1 MYSQLIVMVRK
12 ACIGVPQPLSA
23 QQEIWFMSRVT
34 LFMTV
39 TMCRVVSCLTRR
51 PEMYKEMVGIGV
63 PIAIHST
70 VMLAPSATMF
80 TGCTVGA
87 CTNRNDSPNQNT
99 TKEIL
104 IPLDFLQSW
113 GLGSQLCEVIVRVR
127 SIIAVTT
134 DLAFLIIRSSV
145 VLGPTSGDGEFIK
158 PIYSVFPLTTSSRFA
173 R

>member
-1 MYSQLIVMVRK
+1 MPPSPQDVHSSVTTKKCSFKRNFLGLSLLKLCTFSVSTYFYVILQPPFHPLPENQYRREKHLGIVSQGQGVGEKALAITVKEMYSQLIVMVRK

-51 PEMYKEMVGIGV
+51 PEMYNEMVGIGV

-87 CTNRNDSPNQNT
+87 CQ
-99 TKEIL
+99 
-104 IPLDFLQSW
+104 
-113 GLGSQLCEVIVRVR
+113 
-127 SIIAVTT
+127 
-134 DLAFLIIRSSV
+134 
-145 VLGPTSGDGEFIK
+145 
-158 PIYSVFPLTTSSRFA
+158 
-173 R
+173 